1 MDLLERI
8 SHNKKELYNLALEYF
23 RNINP
28 EQYEYIQFDKI
39 VSKSIAV
46 LIDHDFIPTPCIE
59 IKLNVLQNQKE
70 VVDYFLYINAE
81 REFIDELLVMY

>member
-39 VSKSIAV
+39 VSKSISI
-46 LIDHDFIPTPCIE
+46 LSDHDFISTPCIE
-59 IKLNVLQNQKE
+59 VELELLKEQKKTAN
-70 VVDYFLYINAE
+70 YFLYINE
-81 REFIDELLVMY
+81 NKEFIDEFLY

>member
-28 EQYEYIQFDKI
+28 EQYEYIQFDNI
-39 VSKSIAV
+39 VSKSISI
-46 LIDHDFIPTPCIE
+46 LIDHDFIPTLCIE
-59 IKLNVLQNQKE
+59 IKLNILQNQKE
-70 VVDYFLYINAE
+70 VGDYFLYINE
-81 REFIDELLVMY
+81 EKEFIDEFLVMY

>member
-39 VSKSIAV
+39 VSKSISI
-46 LIDHDFIPTPCIE
+46 LSDHDFIPTPCIE
-59 IKLNVLQNQKE
+59 VELELLKEQKKTAN
-70 VVDYFLYINAE
+70 YFLYINE
-81 REFIDELLVMY
+81 NKEFIDEFLY